1 MFLDSLTA
9 AMGMTTERW
18 MQLPVHELAIASLT
32 PTQSTTNLV
41 LAHAPNEV
49 TCADPYIHVL
59 RLGGA
64 HYVQDGHHRLAMARR
79 AHHWTIQARV
89 LDLTASF
96 AAA

>member
-1 MFLDSLTA
+1 MFLDSLTR

-18 MQLPVHELAIASLT
+18 MQLPLHELAVTSLT
-32 PTQSTTNLV
+32 PTQSTTNMLP
-41 LAHAPNEV
+41 AHEPTEA

-64 HYVQDGHHRLAMARR
+64 MYVQDGHHRLARARQ
-79 AHHWTIQARV
+79 AHQWTVQARV
-89 LDLTASF
+89 LDLTVPF

>member
-18 MQLPVHELAIASLT
+18 MQLPVHELAVASLT
-32 PTQSTTNLV
+32 PTQSTTNLRPG
-41 LAHAPNEV
+41 HGPNEA

-64 HYVQDGHHRLAMARR
+64 LYIQDGHHRLARARG
-79 AHHWTIQARV
+79 AHQSTIQARV

-96 AAA
+96 ATA